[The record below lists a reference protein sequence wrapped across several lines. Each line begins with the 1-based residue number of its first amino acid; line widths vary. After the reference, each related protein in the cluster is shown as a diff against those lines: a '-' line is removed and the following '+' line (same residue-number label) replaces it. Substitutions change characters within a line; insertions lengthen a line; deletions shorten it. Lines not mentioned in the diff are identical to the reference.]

1 MITDECNYLKGR
13 QNCSCSTP
21 RRTKTVGWRSLV
33 FGTKAISI
41 TIGSYALGFSGKL
54 ETGDIVSILVYDEE
68 EDEMFTP
75 SELTY
80 VKVIT
85 TTTANGVDKADIED
99 TSQPV
104 TVTLLVNAEQAEV
117 LAYYEMHGDMHIV
130 LEYRGDSETA
140 QKYLDAQNKVF
151 GGN

>member
-1 MITDECNYLKGR
+1 
-13 QNCSCSTP
+13 
-21 RRTKTVGWRSLV
+21 
-33 FGTKAISI
+33 
-41 TIGSYALGFSGKL
+41 
-54 ETGDIVSILVYDEE
+54 
-68 EDEMFTP
+68 MFTP

-104 TVTLLVNAEQAEV
+104 TVTLLVNKEQAEV
-117 LAYYEMHGDMHIV
+117 LAYYEQHGDMHIV
-130 LEYRGDSETA
+130 LEYRGDAETA
-140 QKYLDAQNKVF
+140 QKYLDAQNQVF

>member
-1 MITDECNYLKGR
+1 
-13 QNCSCSTP
+13 
-21 RRTKTVGWRSLV
+21 
-33 FGTKAISI
+33 
-41 TIGSYALGFSGKL
+41 
-54 ETGDIVSILVYDEE
+54 
-68 EDEMFTP
+68 MFTP

-85 TTTANGVDKADIED
+85 TTNANGVDKADIED

-104 TVTLLVNAEQAEV
+104 TVTLLVNSAQAEV
-117 LAYYEMHGDMHIV
+117 LAYYEQNGDMHIV

-151 GGN
+151 GGE